1 MKSETMLATEKMLD
15 VVKTLLDE
23 VQPESLFVK
32 ILEVAKEVLHADAAV
47 LDLAGETPLHL
58 SNPEQVSI
66 SISAVMQ
73 AKSEKRAV
81 VWNQLDDDSADL
93 SKSIVQNQLTSI
105 MVSPF
110 RTPDSEAGYLY
121 LQRAAREE
129 PFTEDDSDLFDAFVS
144 VCEKFAFA
152 AYDRLRDK
160 ESLDVL
166 KNVVRKDG
174 IVYSSEK
181 MVELIAIADKLAH
194 LPLPVIIRGETGTG
208 KEVIAKYIHKHS
220 PRADKPFIAVN
231 CGAIPEQ
238 LMESLLFGHAKGSFT
253 GAIDNRKGFFEEADG
268 GTIFLDEIGELPLN
282 MQVKLLRVL
291 QEKHITRVGDN
302 REIPVNVRVISAT
315 HVDLEEAVKENRF
328 REDLYFRIQV
338 MPIMLPPLRERGQDV
353 VLLANDFLTRYGAEY
368 GRGKFH
374 LSRNAEKALLSYYW
388 PGNVRE
394 LENRIQKAL
403 IQAVHGVVQPKDLGL
418 DDTQAMVKESPRTLK
433 EAREAVER
441 EVISRALKDSGAN
454 LTLAATILGID
465 RKVLR
470 EIMERIGL
478 KKEDFK

>member
-1 MKSETMLATEKMLD
+1 MKSNSMLATEKMLE
-15 VVKTLLDE
+15 VINILLDE
-23 VQPESLFVK
+23 QRPEYLFPK
-32 ILEVAKEVLHADAAV
+32 ILEVVQDVLHADAAV
-47 LDLAGETPLHL
+47 LDIAGENPLHL
-58 SNPEQVSI
+58 TRPDKVSI
-66 SISAVMQ
+66 SISAIRL
-73 AKSEKRAV
+73 AKSENKAV

-110 RTPDSEAGYLY
+110 RPPDSESGYLY

-129 PFTEDDSDLFDAFVS
+129 PFTEDDSKLFDAFVG

-152 AYDRLRDK
+152 AFDRMRDK

-166 KNVVRKDG
+166 KNVKRKGNIIYASKPMDD
-174 IVYSSEK
+174 V
-181 MVELIAIADKLAH
+181 VALADKLAP
-194 LPLPVIIRGETGTG
+194 LPMPVIIRGETGTG
-208 KEVIAKYIHKHS
+208 KEVVARYIHSHS

-231 CGAIPEQ
+231 CGAIPEN
-238 LMESLLFGHAKGSFT
+238 LMESLLFGHSKGSFT
-253 GAIDNRKGFFEEADG
+253 GAIDNRKGFFEEAEG

-291 QEKHITRVGDN
+291 QEKHITRVGENHD
-302 REIPVNVRVISAT
+302 IPVNVRVISAT
-315 HVDLEEAVKENRF
+315 HVDLEQAVKEKRF

-338 MPIMLPPLRERGQDV
+338 MPLNLPPLRERSQDV
-353 VLLANDFLTRYGAEY
+353 VLLAEEFLTRYGAEY

-374 LSRNAEKALLSYYW
+374 LSRNAEKAMLSYHW

-394 LENRIQKAL
+394 LENKIQKAL
-403 IQAVHGVVQPKDLGL
+403 IQAVHGVIQPKDLGL
-418 DDTQAMVKESPRTLK
+418 DNTESLLKESPRTLK

-454 LTLAATILGID
+454 LTLASTILGID

-470 EIMERIGL
+470 EIMERLGI